1 MKVPIFIKEII
12 PFVFLYSCLI
22 FISIGLDYL
31 LHYLNLFY
39 IGRYLGPIGTVLI
52 LISFIYSLNK
62 HKIIHIGSSP
72 QLLKIH
78 EILAFIGSIL
88 ILVHAGIHFNA
99 ILPWLAIVSL
109 LINVASGLI
118 GKFILKMANLDL
130 LSNRKELVSSG
141 MSESEIEKNLSFD
154 SIVVKGLKKWR
165 MIHLPIA
172 YTLGILSLLH
182 LISILIF
189 SS

>member
-1 MKVPIFIKEII
+1 
-12 PFVFLYSCLI
+12 
-22 FISIGLDYL
+22 
-31 LHYLNLFY
+31 
-39 IGRYLGPIGTVLI
+39 
-52 LISFIYSLNK
+52 
-62 HKIIHIGSSP
+62 
-72 QLLKIH
+72 
-78 EILAFIGSIL
+78 
-88 ILVHAGIHFNA
+88 VHAGIHFNA
-99 ILPWLAIVSL
+99 ILPWLAILSL
-109 LINVASGLI
+109 LINVASGLV